1 MLEILRAGRGVD
13 PWAPSGAVSSVP
25 LDGQEILAAVNLNR
39 DEVERRSRHGLVAL
53 QHRRALQLLLSIPR
67 GVNVPLSLFR
77 SADRRLLAAM
87 PPGAVELDRCTV
99 SAALRP
105 ALSLLSVGVV
115 ASTWKQGLRATSRFA
130 SYCERYVVLRQRRR
144 LVNPAVAAV
153 EARYYG
159 VGLALHHDEELEW
172 LVSPEPFHADRFTA
186 ASWLMAERITE
197 ARHRST
203 ATNH

>member
-1 MLEILRAGRGVD
+1 MLEILSAGRGVE
-13 PWAPSGAVSSVP
+13 PWAPSGDVSGVP
-25 LDGQEILAAVNLNR
+25 LDGQEILAAVEHDR
-39 DEVERRSRHGLVAL
+39 EEVERRSRYGLVAVP
-53 QHRRALQLLLSIPR
+53 HRRALQLLLSIPL
-67 GVNVPLSLFR
+67 GVDVPLSLFR
-77 SADRRLLAAM
+77 SADRRLLVAM
-87 PPGAVELDRCTV
+87 PPGAVVLDRDNV
-99 SAALRP
+99 SASLRP

-144 LVNPAVAAV
+144 LMDLAVAAV
-153 EARYYG
+153 EARYFG

-172 LVSPEPFHADRFTA
+172 LVSPEPFHPDRFTA